1 MLWATISRYDPQWP
15 KRFTL
20 WPTMTQNIVN
30 CLTLAQNKL
39 LGLFIFLHFVPKI
52 LFRAKLVPKHESAL
66 FKIKIDSKWC
76 SRVMILTFTIVF
88 LIFVPKIPVLGK
100 FGLKTSNWFVWNENP
115 YKDVFGNVDS
125 KCDNCFS

>member
-1 MLWATISRYDPQWP
+1 
-15 KRFTL
+15 
-20 WPTMTQNIVN
+20 
-30 CLTLAQNKL
+30 
-39 LGLFIFLHFVPKI
+39 
-52 LFRAKLVPKHESAL
+52 
-66 FKIKIDSKWC
+66 
-76 SRVMILTFTIVF
+76 MILTFTIVF